1 MLFAMDAV
9 RCHHLIQLGRDPYD
23 GNPAR
28 CSCPSWTRTG
38 TILHRPNI
46 RYSIYNAMQRLWG
59 VPNLVC
65 NRCVTSSSTFLSRI
79 SLAGIP
85 SNYPDNYGTPAEA
98 YHPCGTKCGSRGIIN
113 AGSRE
118 AVPVIKQPAV
128 YFRRTGPSHI
138 NRAVE
143 VEFLTN
149 PSTRACGHGN
159 HRAKTFI

>member
-1 MLFAMDAV
+1 MTPTRQDI
-9 RCHHLIQLGRDPYD
+9 HLRHGRELELDYI
-23 GNPAR
+23 GR
-28 CSCPSWTRTG
+28 ISGIRL
-38 TILHRPNI
+38 TILCRGFGGAPN
-46 RYSIYNAMQRLWG
+46 Q
-59 VPNLVC
+59 VC
-65 NRCVTSSSTFLSRI
+65 NRCVTLSSTFLSRI

-113 AGSRE
+113 AGSRQ

-128 YFRRTGPSHI
+128 YFRQTGPSHI

-149 PSTRACGHGN
+149 PSTQACGHGN